1 MFVPRL
7 FFTTMHIRLLFILGF
22 FLLSYQSWGQGTYY
36 GLKGGL
42 TIANQQWNTFDRDPL
57 IGYHAILSAESAPA
71 DDKFSL
77 FAQLGYH
84 LKGSAIRRS
93 LFGNPFN
100 AGFVSFPTQRFEFHN
115 LSLSIG
121 AKQVIT
127 QVGNSG
133 VYYLF
138 GIRGDY
144 TLSTNL
150 DEYERFSELN
160 QIPQGIYPLNVYFSE
175 NQILGVRRFNYGF
188 LAGGGLNFPFSE
200 YVEGIIE
207 FTVNPDFSLQ
217 YQQPSIANVRNP
229 INGQNTT
236 IQERKIRNLTFELTV
251 GARFL
256 RKVEYID

>member
-1 MFVPRL
+1 MY
-7 FFTTMHIRLLFILGF
+7 IRLLLLLGS
-22 FLLSYQSWGQGTYY
+22 FLLSYQSWAQGTFY

-42 TIANQQWNTFDRDPL
+42 TIANQQWNTFERDPL
-57 IGYHAILSAESAPA
+57 VAYHAILSAESAPA
-71 DDKFSL
+71 DENFSL

-84 LKGSAIRRS
+84 LKGSAIRQS

-100 AGFVSFPTQRFEFHN
+100 ASFVSFPTQRFEFHN

-127 QVGNSG
+127 QAGNSN

-200 YVEGIIE
+200 YVEGILE

-217 YQQPSIANVRNP
+217 YQQPSIDNVRNP

-236 IQERKIRNLTFELTV
+236 IQERRIRNLTFELTV

-256 RKVEYID
+256 RKIEYID

>member
-1 MFVPRL
+1 MY
-7 FFTTMHIRLLFILGF
+7 IRLLLILGSL
-22 FLLSYQSWGQGTYY
+22 LLSYQSWSQGTFY

-42 TIANQQWNTFDRDPL
+42 TIANQQWNAFDRDPL
-57 IGYHAILSAESAPA
+57 IAYHAILSAESAPA

-115 LSLSIG
+115 LSLSVG

-127 QVGNSG
+127 QVGNSN

-144 TLSTNL
+144 TISTNL

-217 YQQPSIANVRNP
+217 YQQPSIDNVRNP

-256 RKVEYID
+256 RKIEYID